1 MRLWSLHP
9 KHLDAKGL
17 VALWREGLLAKHVLE
32 NKTKGY
38 KNHPQL
44 DRFKSSPNPIESI
57 NYYLYVV
64 WKESHER
71 KYNFDLKKLQNIT
84 NLHYSIPVNS
94 KQILFEKEHLEKK
107 IKDRSPDDLF
117 RVSKN
122 ISVHPL
128 FIKKTGPIE
137 TWEKV

>member
-1 MRLWSLHP
+1 
-9 KHLDAKGL
+9 
-17 VALWREGLLAKHVLE
+17 LLAKHVLE

-57 NYYLYVV
+57 NYYLYIV

-71 KYNFDLKKLQNIT
+71 KYNFDIKKLQNIT
-84 NLHYSIPVNS
+84 SLHYSIPVNS

-128 FIKKTGPIE
+128 FLKRTGPIE